1 MSIIEK
7 KKTNKQNHNEQYL
20 HKMILRR
27 VKDYQSKALKDTP
40 FREDRSPIDSD
51 YLREDQEVT
60 WSHVPSLSEDLSDSR
75 HRLKLAH
82 ENRIQRTQWL
92 EKFRVEKQ
100 YQTYYRKKV
109 MNCWKNFQELY
120 HLMSLNQDWMP
131 LKYPQA
137 RPEFMCLMQELLD
150 EIRCPVCHTDVRQW
164 A

>member
-1 MSIIEK
+1 
-7 KKTNKQNHNEQYL
+7 
-20 HKMILRR
+20 MILRR

-100 YQTYYRKKV
+100 YQNLLQKKS
-109 MNCWKNFQELY
+109 N
-120 HLMSLNQDWMP
+120 
-131 LKYPQA
+131 
-137 RPEFMCLMQELLD
+137 ELLEKLPRALSSHVFKSGLD
-150 EIRCPVCHTDVRQW
+150 AFKVPSSSARIYVLDAGIIRWNSMSCMSHRRQTMSIMGPSSFQIY
-164 A
+164 